1 MSRLPDEEGW
11 LEGCPARLR
20 GPILRCA
27 RGETPPN
34 VALMRLLAE
43 AADPK
48 EAEAALA
55 RALDSSRSS
64 ESANAGA
71 ETRLGQALAF
81 ARANPQAFTVVKA
94 VLGGVDHRNAPNPD
108 EDVAHWA
115 AVFDRAAQASPE
127 GSVALYALGNPDLLR
142 AATGEVVNALSAWG
156 LLGPE
161 RAVLEIGCGIGRLL
175 AALAPAVDLAVGID
189 ISRAMIVAAERRCAG
204 LSNVHVLQSSG
215 RDLSAFRDA
224 SFDLVLAADSFPYL
238 VQSAGDLAERHV
250 RDAARA
256 LKSAGHLVILNFS
269 YRGDPE
275 ADRADVARLAA
286 DTGFSVLRNG
296 ARPFRLWDGLAFHL
310 AKRR

>member
-1 MSRLPDEEGW
+1 MQ
-11 LEGCPARLR
+11 
-20 GPILRCA
+20 
-27 RGETPPN
+27 
-34 VALMRLLAE
+34 LLAE
-43 AADPK
+43 AVDSK
-48 EAEAALA
+48 EAETALTG
-55 RALDSSRSS
+55 ALDDSRSS
-64 ESANAGA
+64 EAANAEA
-71 ETRLGQALAF
+71 AARLEQALAL
-81 ARANPQAFTVVKA
+81 ARTNPQAFTVVKSI
-94 VLGGVDHRNAPNPD
+94 LGSVEHRNAPNPD

-115 AVFDRAAQASPE
+115 AAFDRAAQASPE

-175 AALAPAVDLAVGID
+175 AALAPAVDLAVGVD
-189 ISRAMIVAAERRCAG
+189 ISRAMTVGARRRCAG
-204 LSNVHVLQSSG
+204 LPNAHVLQSSG

-238 VQSAGDLAERHV
+238 VQSAGYLAERHV

-256 LKSAGHLVILNFS
+256 LKPSGHLVILNFS
-269 YRGDPE
+269 YRGDLE

-286 DTGFSVLRNG
+286 DAGFSVLRNG
-296 ARPFRLWDGLAFHL
+296 ARPFRLWDGLAFL